1 MNILGSVPFESLEN
15 LLYMKYSICLWERGM
30 ARRAEHLSSEK
41 VNACVFLRGTP
52 QNGWFP
58 FGFAYTLE
66 RETDPNGKSWDP
78 QPHGLLKA
86 VHRNI

>member
-1 MNILGSVPFESLEN
+1 
-15 LLYMKYSICLWERGM
+15 M
-30 ARRAEHLSSEK
+30 ARGAEHLSSEK
-41 VNACVFLRGTP
+41 MEKPCIPLVNACVFLTGTP

-86 VHRNI
+86 VHRTI

>member
-1 MNILGSVPFESLEN
+1 
-15 LLYMKYSICLWERGM
+15 M
-30 ARRAEHLSSEK
+30 ACRAEHLSSK
-41 VNACVFLRGTP
+41 KMVKPCIMHSFGKCVSFFEGTP

-78 QPHGLLKA
+78 HGLLKA
-86 VHRNI
+86 VYIYI

>member
-1 MNILGSVPFESLEN
+1 MHSL
-15 LLYMKYSICLWERGM
+15 
-30 ARRAEHLSSEK
+30 

-78 QPHGLLKA
+78 HGLLKA
-86 VHRNI
+86 VYRNI

>member
-1 MNILGSVPFESLEN
+1 MHHAFLWQMRVSFFE
-15 LLYMKYSICLWERGM
+15 
-30 ARRAEHLSSEK
+30 
-41 VNACVFLRGTP
+41 GTP

-78 QPHGLLKA
+78 HGLPKA
-86 VHRNI
+86 VYIHIYIYKHLATG